1 MPPCVTSL
9 IRPQSQMRGDAGNQ
23 HKFRNWSQGENKK
36 RVVSCCGVGEGV
48 EASGDINK

>member
-1 MPPCVTSL
+1 MRHATNP
-9 IRPQSQMRGDAGNQ
+9 PQSQMRGDAGNQ

-36 RVVSCCGVGEGV
+36 RVVSCCGVRGRGLL